1 LAINQSQ
8 SREAFVSSIVALI
21 IGIVLAGATI
31 AGVATSIG
39 SHGHHSSTNP
49 VANVALYGSR

>member
-1 LAINQSQ
+1 
-8 SREAFVSSIVALI
+8 VSSIVALI

-31 AGVATSIG
+31 AGVATSVG

-49 VANVALYGSR
+49 VANVKLYGSR